1 MTTATGQISFW
12 ILAIIAVGSAAGV
25 VLRRNPIHSALFL
38 VVHLATLAA
47 FFLKMRAEFLATV
60 QIIVYAGAIAVL
72 FVFAIMVLIP
82 GREETGPDPLRAQ
95 RLLAV
100 PVAGLLLVL
109 LAVMLRSTLFAGA
122 GPAQPVPGG
131 VAIIGR
137 ALFTDYLFPF
147 EVTSVLLLV
156 ALVGVIALAKRRLA

>member
-1 MTTATGQISFW
+1 MTPGQIAFW
-12 ILAIIAVGSAAGV
+12 ILAVMAVGSAMGV

-38 VVHLATLAA
+38 VAHLATLAA
-47 FFLKMRAEFLATV
+47 LFLKMRAEFLAAAQV
-60 QIIVYAGAIAVL
+60 IVYAGAIAVL

-82 GREETGPDPLRAQ
+82 GREETGPDPLRSQ

-109 LAVMLRSTLFAGA
+109 LAVMLRSALFKGA
-122 GPAQPVPGG
+122 APSGPLPGG
-131 VAIIGR
+131 VAAIGR

-156 ALVGVIALAKRRLA
+156 ALVGVMALAKRRTA

>member
-1 MTTATGQISFW
+1 MTPGQIAFW
-12 ILAIIAVGSAAGV
+12 ILAVMAVGSAVGV
-25 VLRRNPIHSALFL
+25 VLKRNPIHSALFL
-38 VVHLATLAA
+38 VAHLAVLAA
-47 FFLKMRAEFLATV
+47 LFLKMRAEFLAAAQV
-60 QIIVYAGAIAVL
+60 IVYAGAIAVL

-82 GREETGPDPLRAQ
+82 GKEETGPDPLRSQ

-109 LAVMLRSTLFAGA
+109 LGVMLRSALFKGVAPTVA
-122 GPAQPVPGG
+122 VRGG
-131 VAIIGR
+131 VAAIGR

-156 ALVGVIALAKRRLA
+156 ALVGVMALAKRRTA

>member
-1 MTTATGQISFW
+1 MTAGLLTFW
-12 ILAIIAVGSAAGV
+12 VLAAMAVASAAGV
-25 VLRRNPIHSALFL
+25 VLKRNPIHSALFL

-47 FFLKMRAEFLATV
+47 LFLKMRAEFLATV
-60 QIIVYAGAIAVL
+60 QVIVYAGAIAIL

-109 LAVMLRSTLFAGA
+109 LAVMLRSTLFAGPE
-122 GPAQPVPGG
+122 PAAPVAGG
-131 VAIIGR
+131 VATIGR
-137 ALFTDYLFPF
+137 VLFTDYLYPF

-156 ALVGVIALAKRRLA
+156 ALVGVMALAKRRVA

>member
-1 MTTATGQISFW
+1 MSAGQVAFW
-12 ILAIIAVGSAAGV
+12 ILAALAVGSAMGV
-25 VLRRNPIHSALFL
+25 VLQRNPIHSALFL
-38 VVHLATLAA
+38 VTHLATLAA
-47 FFLKMRAEFLATV
+47 LFLKLRAEFLAAAQV
-60 QIIVYAGAIAVL
+60 IVYAGAIAVL

-82 GREETGPDPLRAQ
+82 GKEETGPDPLRSQ

-109 LAVMLRSTLFAGA
+109 LAVMLRSALFTVAA
-122 GPAQPVPGG
+122 PAVAVSGG
-131 VAIIGR
+131 VAAIGR

-156 ALVGVIALAKRRLA
+156 ALVGVMALAKRKTA

>member
-1 MTTATGQISFW
+1 MTAGQVAFW
-12 ILAIIAVGSAAGV
+12 ILAVMAVGSAVGV

-38 VVHLATLAA
+38 VAHLATLAA
-47 FFLKMRAEFLATV
+47 LFLKMRAEFLAAAQV
-60 QIIVYAGAIAVL
+60 IVYAGAIAVL

-82 GREETGPDPLRAQ
+82 GKEETGPDPLRSQ

-109 LAVMLRSTLFAGA
+109 LAVMLRSALFKGDA
-122 GPAQPVPGG
+122 PAAAVPGG
-131 VAIIGR
+131 VAAIGR

-156 ALVGVIALAKRRLA
+156 ALVGVMALAKRRTA

>member
-1 MTTATGQISFW
+1 MGGQITFW
-12 ILAIIAVGSAAGV
+12 ILAVMAVGSAVGV

-47 FFLKMRAEFLATV
+47 FFLKMRAEFLATAQV
-60 QIIVYAGAIAVL
+60 IVYAGAIAVL

-82 GREETGPDPLRAQ
+82 GREESGPDPLRSQ

-109 LAVMLRSTLFAGA
+109 LAVMLRSALFSGSAPGTA
-122 GPAQPVPGG
+122 VPGG
-131 VAIIGR
+131 VDAIGR

-156 ALVGVIALAKRRLA
+156 ALVGVIALAKRREA